1 MLQSVY
7 NFKKSFEYASI
18 NQIDYHQSKGQQ
30 PSTEKVEDSYPTWIT
45 QKSGKR
51 VPIVQSSAHTKYFG
65 QLMVTFND
73 EWKVISAEGNS
84 HLLNRK
90 YAKGNQY
97 YKLIFVR

>member
-1 MLQSVY
+1 M
-7 NFKKSFEYASI
+7 
-18 NQIDYHQSKGQQ
+18 
-30 PSTEKVEDSYPTWIT
+30 
-45 QKSGKR
+45 
-51 VPIVQSSAHTKYFG
+51 PIVQSSAHTKYFG

-97 YKLIFVR
+97 YKLIFVRGALHTTKRNTISHKRFHSQPHKKSR